1 MNRHRQGIRILRDTW
16 HILRRQ
22 MRRFARS
29 PRLAIEYW
37 RYRRKLRDRD
47 WTGIRTMLRPASQ
60 AALSAGDF
68 RFVTEL
74 GHAALRLEEYQ
85 LGMQLLLSARHMA
98 GESKP
103 TDWQGED
110 LSGATLLV
118 ELMENRKQAVAV
130 GVTVA
135 GYIREAAR
143 RAGNTVVVAE
153 PRMVPLFERTLSG
166 VAVLPFG
173 ADLTPHLK
181 GRVVTATTVELAAI
195 LGYDEKNIGRFYTP
209 IAGHRSEAQELRD
222 RYLNGRSLPL
232 IGIAWWSS
240 HVGKDLP
247 SVADWARLVRDV
259 PAQFVSLQY
268 AQSTADVGALQG
280 ADPEKF
286 IVDASVDQLKDMDRF
301 ASQIAALDLVITI
314 SNSGAHLA
322 GGMGQK
328 MILVRDDLFRRS
340 WPYLSRAVPW
350 YPNTVV
356 VGKDGREWAAVFD
369 EVMAVARGFWC
380 RKYS

>member
-1 MNRHRQGIRILRDTW
+1 MNRHRQGVRILRDTW
-16 HILRRQ
+16 HISRRQ

-29 PRLAIEYW
+29 PRLALEYW

-47 WTGIRTMLRPASQ
+47 WTGIRAMLRPASQ

-74 GHAALRLEEYQ
+74 GHAALRLDEYR
-85 LGMQLLLSARHMA
+85 LGMQLLLSARRMA

-103 TDWQGED
+103 SDWQGED

-118 ELMENRKQAVAV
+118 ELMENQKQAVAI
-130 GVTVA
+130 GVTIA
-135 GYIREAAR
+135 GYIREAAK
-143 RAGNTVVVAE
+143 RAGNAVVVAE
-153 PRMVPLFERTLSG
+153 PRMVPLFERTLGG
-166 VAVLPFG
+166 VTVLPFG
-173 ADLTPHLK
+173 ADVTPHLK
-181 GRVVTATTVELAAI
+181 GRAVTATTVDLAANI
-195 LGYDEKNIGRFYTP
+195 GYDEKDIDRLYMP
-209 IAGHRSEAQELRD
+209 IVNDRSEAQELRES
-222 RYLNGRSLPL
+222 YLKGRSLPL

-247 SVADWARLVRDV
+247 SVAEWARLVRDV

-268 AQSTADVGALQG
+268 AQSPADVAVLQSG
-280 ADPEKF
+280 NPDKL

-322 GGMGQK
+322 GAMGQK
-328 MILVRDDLFRRS
+328 MILVRDDLFRRG
-340 WPYLSRAVPW
+340 WPYLSRSVPW

-356 VGKDGREWAAVFD
+356 VGKDSREWAAVFD
-369 EVMAVARGFWC
+369 EVMAITQGIVGRQ
-380 RKYS
+380 